1 MPDLPTILYFFAIVG
16 GTLIL
21 GLAIAYGLARS
32 RHRSVAERNATEA
45 GTHRLYEKEERET

>member
-1 MPDLPTILYFFAIVG
+1 MPDLPTILYFLAIVG
-16 GTLIL
+16 GTIIL
-21 GLAIAYGLARS
+21 GFVIAYGLART